1 MVQWGRTGRERRI
14 RRLTDPLHAPE
25 VSATSNPTTSAAAGD
40 QATTRPCITGAA
52 SPEESGS
59 VLVLRG
65 CPMSMATGLQILRRR
80 DAGGG
85 MDGKSTTPTTAARA
99 QRIRRMWTDCTSPN
113 NAKYTI
119 SPDPP

>member
-40 QATTRPCITGAA
+40 QATTRPSITGAA

-80 DAGGG
+80 GAGGG
-85 MDGKSTTPTTAARA
+85 MGGKSTTAVRV

-119 SPDPP
+119 RPDPP